1 MVKITIS
8 NLNNLTLE
16 HNDNTKSV
24 LSILQEN
31 HTDWMHACGAKGRCT
46 TCKMI
51 VLEGMENLSSTSDA
65 ERKFSSLHRIDLRT
79 ERLTCQSRIEN
90 GAVVIK
96 VPDESKLPHIVYST

>member
-46 TCKMI
+46 TCKMT
-51 VLEGMENLSSTSDA
+51 VLKGMENLSSISEA
-65 ERKFSSLHRIDLRT
+65 EQKFSNLNRLDLNN
-79 ERLTCQSRIEN
+79 ERLTCQSRIEK
-90 GAVVIK
+90 GSVEIK
-96 VPDESKLPHIVYST
+96 VPEESKLPHIVYST